1 MDGPAGRGHPGVD
14 SGGRRRRRLVGWPR
28 RMEHHRIELGT
39 RGDRGGRSSSGPRLP
54 VTHLAAVALAAAALG
69 APLPAAADSAR
80 PTNYRSEVTSIEPP
94 NGGVSADVV
103 GGDAFLRI
111 EAAPGVTVE
120 VPGYEGEPYVRIGA
134 DGTVEV
140 NRNSPSYWV
149 NEDRFGARAVPPEL
163 RWTPTG
169 LADGGGRW
177 HLRLARSSDP
187 LDVARPTTGSKARLC
202 RRSSSGWSLCR
213 STEIPSRSTDSSS
226 GAEHR
231 PDPWLALSAV
241 AVAVAFVPMTALL
254 VRSGS
259 RHRCRRRPS
268 RRSLP
273 SGRSTDRWPGSR
285 LGGSGARGVGG
296 VPGAP
301 PPDDRGGNGRRLAW
315 AVSRFPALWMPS
327 LPSSLPA
334 GLDAPRPRWRRVGL
348 GGIVAAYR
356 DLQKGAGG

>member
-1 MDGPAGRGHPGVD
+1 M
-14 SGGRRRRRLVGWPR
+14 
-28 RMEHHRIELGT
+28 
-39 RGDRGGRSSSGPRLP
+39 
-54 VTHLAAVALAAAALG
+54 THLAAVALAAAALG

-149 NEDRFGARAVPPEL
+149 NEDRFGARAVPPEASVDADPAWL
-163 RWTPTG
+163 TVG
-169 LADGGGRW
+169 ADGTYGW
-177 HLRLARSSDP
+177 HDHRIHWMSPDP
-187 LDVARPTTGSKARLC
+187 PPVVE
-202 RRSSSGWSLCR
+202 SSSVS
-213 STEIPSRSTDSSS
+213 EIFEWVVPVSVDGDPVEIHGQLEWVPSID
-226 GAEHR
+226 
-231 PDPWLALSAV
+231 PIPWLALSAV
-241 AVAVAFVPMTALL
+241 AVAVAFVRPLTALL
-254 VRSGS
+254 VGAVAAIVVGVAQVAGS
-259 RHRCRRRPS
+259 PLGPVDESMTWIPPSVALGLVVWAAFREHRH
-268 RRSLP
+268 L
-273 SGRSTDRWPGSR
+273 TI
-285 LGGSGARGVGG
+285 GVGA
-296 VPGAP
+296 VVV
-301 PPDDRGGNGRRLAW
+301 LAW

-334 GLDAPRPRWRRVGL
+334 GLERTATAVAAGVGL
-348 GGIVAAYR
+348 GGLVVAYR